1 MPQKIAFYV
10 YVISGQQFDMSPER
24 FTLENLFAMQ
34 LHKYQNI
41 SQEIIA
47 NAIKELEIER
57 GLKKLE
63 NIWKGMQFTVI
74 KHVIRNGDGCFIMG
88 SLDDIFVA
96 LDDNSV
102 KLQCMAASQ

>member
-1 MPQKIAFYV
+1 
-10 YVISGQQFDMSPER
+10 MSPEM

-34 LHKYQNI
+34 LHKHQNI
-41 SQEIIA
+41 TQEIIA

-63 NIWKGMQFTVI
+63 DIWKGMQFSVI
-74 KHVIRNGDGCFIMG
+74 KHVIRNGDRCFIMG

-96 LDDNSV
+96 LDENSM
-102 KLQCMAASQ
+102 KLQFMAASQ